1 MTGIPE
7 NIGLVKKF
15 IATRLPGLVNKWD
28 LTREDKEDLEQEL
41 YLHYT
46 QAVIS
51 FDRYKPQ
58 CQLSTYVFGA
68 LKNTVSSYRSGL
80 SRRMA
85 NINISDNNLP
95 DKYICH
101 PHMQIGIRHKN
112 ITKKQKAILR
122 FRYEHNLPY
131 KQIAKVFNV
140 SERAVKK
147 QTRKALSILREDNQ
161 DIHIR
166 GGRSF

>member
-95 DKYICH
+95 DKYKLFSQDVH
-101 PHMQIGIRHKN
+101 
-112 ITKKQKAILR
+112 TKASYSQRSVDDL
-122 FRYEHNLPY
+122 
-131 KQIAKVFNV
+131 AK
-140 SERAVKK
+140 
-147 QTRKALSILREDNQ
+147 SIEKMDY
-161 DIHIR
+161 
-166 GGRSF
+166 